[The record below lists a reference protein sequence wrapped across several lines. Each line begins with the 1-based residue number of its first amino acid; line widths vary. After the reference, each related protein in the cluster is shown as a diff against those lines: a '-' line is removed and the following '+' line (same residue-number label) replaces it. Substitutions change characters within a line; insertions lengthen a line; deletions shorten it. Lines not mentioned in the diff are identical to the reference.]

1 MNSPAMDRFGF
12 MLKDVSRRWVRY
24 FEWLADQIGMT
35 ITQAK
40 VLVFLSNHEGIKQV
54 RLADLCDT
62 DPMTLVR
69 VLDRMERDGLLERRA
84 DPNDRRVY
92 RVFLRPA
99 ADPIIAEVNR
109 IGEKARSAVLA
120 GLSNEERMQLLSM
133 LEIIQKNLI
142 ALASS
147 GEPRRSGGRAIPSES
162 MRGGRRGPL
171 GSARHRRS

>member
-1 MNSPAMDRFGF
+1 MSSHAMDRFGF

-24 FEWLADQIGMT
+24 FDWLAAQIGMT
-35 ITQAK
+35 STQAK
-40 VLVFLSNHEGIKQV
+40 VLVFLANNEGIKQA

-69 VLDRMERDGLLERRA
+69 VLDRMERNGLLERRP

-99 ADPIIAEVNR
+99 ADPIIAELNR
-109 IGEKARSAVLA
+109 IGEKARGEVLA
-120 GLSNEERMQLLSM
+120 GLSNEERMHLISM

-147 GEPRRSGGRAIPSES
+147 GVGRAASQRRS
-162 MRGGRRGPL
+162 
-171 GSARHRRS
+171 RHAP